1 MHLVIFF
8 LPTTLQGSMVDQW
21 EVMYVGCSAA
31 ARRVTLTDGI
41 WNYMH
46 LVKSYDKK
54 FHRMYDLGF

>member
-1 MHLVIFF
+1 
-8 LPTTLQGSMVDQW
+8 MVDQW